1 MAEVNDV
8 MQEIQGEIDDKKKE
22 LEIEVVENQPP
33 KQEVKVEEQQPE
45 QKPEEKPKQEKV
57 EDDSEYGRKVQRRI
71 KNVLADKKKAE
82 EEAKLYKSQLDDLQN
97 RLNRLEEGSV
107 KQAETN
113 FQERYNQTKAALAKA
128 IEEGDTEAQLNF
140 TEQMADMRSAFRIQQ
155 LQEKQRQ
162 AQAAS
167 PTVGKAEQE
176 VSNPAPQLAMKRWEE
191 NTWFNAKVLRESE
204 LQIYRCST

>member
-155 LQEKQRQ
+155 LARKTKTSSSSITNSR
-162 AQAAS
+162 
-167 PTVGKAEQE
+167 
-176 VSNPAPQLAMKRWEE
+176 
-191 NTWFNAKVLRESE
+191 
-204 LQIYRCST
+204 